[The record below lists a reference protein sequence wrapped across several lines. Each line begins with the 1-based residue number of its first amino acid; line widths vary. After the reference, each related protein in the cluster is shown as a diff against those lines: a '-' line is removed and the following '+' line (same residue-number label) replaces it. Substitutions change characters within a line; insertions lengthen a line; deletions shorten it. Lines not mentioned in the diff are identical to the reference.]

1 MWTAWLPKTKI
12 NTGRIIV
19 TAVALLSYLEDNH
32 LGRSI
37 SYFWGT
43 AIKLRFI
50 MNFRKIGKDRKA
62 EGGKLFIFSLL
73 ISGVKVGSTPSNL
86 MYFLPVC
93 VCVSVFFFFPVHT
106 FYALLLQTV
115 AGHLMLCFFH
125 LLLNRNI
132 YICF

>member
-1 MWTAWLPKTKI
+1 MWTAWLPKNKI

-19 TAVALLSYLEDNH
+19 TAVALLSSLEDNH

-37 SYFWGT
+37 SYFRGT

-50 MNFRKIGKDRKA
+50 MNFRKIGKDRKV

-86 MYFLPVC
+86 GVFPSCVC
-93 VCVSVFFFFPVHT
+93 VCFFSPVRT

-125 LLLNRNI
+125 LILNRNI